1 MQHGGRVACG
11 EGLDPDRYRVS
22 HEATLVL
29 LMGVALCGCSRS
41 HAAGEA
47 DAGGPSWDL
56 GPFIVDE
63 GPVVLPAVCLDEP
76 CAIEG
81 ESCNERVCW
90 EARYAGIY
98 STYVEAPQCSFAAN
112 SAAASVTWNGEPC
125 GVAEH
130 GADGEQRGHR
140 RSSRALR
147 GSPRSREHGGPTVW
161 RVVPT
166 GCIWSDGL
174 PVTAVAP
181 ETPCTGFEPAVIT
194 GGVEVFLRG
203 FCGGTCGTAGCP
215 ALDGSSFCVGR
226 SDERSFGACARTSLR
241 CRAPS
246 FTWMSRASVLPSLA
260 TENPVSAWSR
270 TPSTRT
276 SWSSWGGRYRRVFAS
291 GTETRSPRAWS
302 AATLRSG
309 SSSRPLVYGGIVVCI
324 ATADAGMLAPA

>member
-130 GADGEQRGHR
+130 GADGEQRGPAVPVELCV
-140 RSSRALR
+140 ALR
-147 GSPRSREHGGPTVW
+147 DPESTEGQPYGALF
-161 RVVPT
+161 PT

-241 CRAPS
+241 CRASEFHLDESCLGAPLAGYGEPCICMVTYPQHPDELELVGWQVPQS
-246 FTWMSRASVLPSLA
+246 VCERYRDTFPASV
-260 TENPVSAWSR
+260 ECR
-270 TPSTRT
+270 D
-276 SWSSWGGRYRRVFAS
+276 AS
-291 GTETRSPRAWS
+291 FRLIE
-302 AATLRSG
+302 
-309 SSSRPLVYGGIVVCI
+309 
-324 ATADAGMLAPA
+324 